1 MATFKKKDLNELVGG
16 DIHSSGGDKNAV
28 SNSEIE
34 TGPVDNQW
42 GDDSY
47 YEKGQSTT
55 TDKVFARYRQNIPW
69 FAVYSF
75 GGSRSGRGITAEG
88 TKKVITKKAMEERIE
103 DLVKKTKTSDV
114 TDKNYNPKVAKLIDT
129 INDNDLTEKQIEDL
143 IAAIHAKKTNSN
155 KTKNI

>member
-16 DIHSSGGDKNAV
+16 DINSSGGDKNAV

-34 TGPVDNQW
+34 TGPVDKQW

-55 TDKVFARYRQNIPW
+55 TDKVFGRYRQNIPW

-75 GGSRSGRGITAEG
+75 GGSRSGRGITAES

-114 TDKNYNPKVAKLIDT
+114 TDKNYNPKVEKLIDT
-129 INDNDLTEKQIEDL
+129 INDNDLTEKQMEEL
-143 IAAIHAKKTNSN
+143 ISAIQAKKLNQN